1 VDSVIL
7 KEFLSGGE
15 NYMIIW
21 DAAQDGTRGVVDY
34 TYEITEKS
42 DLGKAKSKE

>member
-1 VDSVIL
+1 
-7 KEFLSGGE
+7 
-15 NYMIIW
+15 MIIW
-21 DAAQDGTRGVVDY
+21 YAAPDRTTGVVDY